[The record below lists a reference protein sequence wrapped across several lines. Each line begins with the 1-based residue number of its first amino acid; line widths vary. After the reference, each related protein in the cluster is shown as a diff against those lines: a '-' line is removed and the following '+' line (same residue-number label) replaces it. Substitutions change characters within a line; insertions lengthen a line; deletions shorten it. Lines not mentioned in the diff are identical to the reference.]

1 MRVRRGGRQRRRVCA
16 GTQVQELQREFGEFD
31 RTIAI
36 LQNDIK
42 VRPYAVQLYGFAR
55 ARVCVCVHDCV
66 RACTFSCVH
75 LFVRVDCGLSL

>member
-1 MRVRRGGRQRRRVCA
+1 MCGEQRRRVCA

-42 VRPYAVQLYGFAR
+42 ARPYAVQLYGAR
-55 ARVCVCVHDCV
+55 ARACVHDCVRACV

-75 LFVRVDCGLSL
+75 LFVRADCGLSF